1 MVVYKMTTP
10 TTYIGKANPLEKLLK
25 KKQKV
30 YAAGILYIPLYHQC
44 NDAHNSQNDDDH
56 QKNP

>member
-1 MVVYKMTTP
+1 MTTP